1 MNIIKKYWDAV
12 YIYVLLLVP
21 GLCMTMGIFFTS
33 WKVVGLYTK
42 LSWLQLLLFDCTHLI
57 YMAVGLFFIYQNK
70 KNSDYITEHLGY
82 VKGFVMISVFI
93 QYNFILY
100 LFPSEYV
107 WECTFIFFGAIMLL
121 FDSRLMLLNI
131 VLYAVALLIAHIVR
145 AEEFL
150 PLDAFNLMEIIVWR
164 IWMLVL
170 IALCM
175 MVSVYFVEKI
185 LIQVRESRAENV
197 ELLAR
202 QLKYYKDMDLMDTEI
217 RKFRHDITNHFICM
231 EAMLNAGKTEEL
243 KQYFQELKE
252 EFSTQKK
259 MYFTGNDI
267 VDAIL
272 NHDLSHN
279 CKKEVEVTLS
289 GKLPEVLT
297 VSAIDMCT
305 VFSNLLSNAIKEA
318 NKCAEEQ
325 EAEVSIHFAGGNSFF
340 SIRIANS
347 MAESNE
353 ADKFKK
359 KDRNH
364 GHGSDKIK
372 NVLEKYSGRFEVEQK
387 AHKMS
392 ITIYLPI

>member
-1 MNIIKKYWDAV
+1 MNIIKKYWDSV

-21 GLCMTMGIFFTS
+21 GVCMAMGFFWTI
-33 WKVVGLYTK
+33 WKAAGLYMK
-42 LSWLQLLLFDCTHLI
+42 LGWLPIVLFDCTHFI
-57 YMAVGLFFIYQNK
+57 YLAIALFFIQKNKQNTI
-70 KNSDYITEHLGY
+70 YIAEHLIW
-82 VKGFVMISVFI
+82 VKGFVVLALFI
-93 QYNFILY
+93 QYSFILC
-100 LFPSEYV
+100 LFPSEFV
-107 WECTFIFFGAIMLL
+107 WECTFIFLGLLMFL
-121 FDSRLMLLNI
+121 FDSKLMLCNVI
-131 VLYAVALLIAHIVR
+131 LYFVSLLIAHIVR

-164 IWMLVL
+164 IWMLGL
-170 IALCM
+170 ISLCM
-175 MVSVYFVEKI
+175 MVSVYFVENI

-217 RKFRHDITNHFICM
+217 RKFRHDITNHFISM

-272 NHDLSHN
+272 NYDLSHN
-279 CKKEVEVTLS
+279 CKEEVEVTLT
-289 GKLPEVLT
+289 GKLPEVLS

-305 VFSNLLSNAIKEA
+305 IFSNLLSNAIKEA
-318 NKCAEEQ
+318 NKCVEEQ
-325 EAEVSIHFAGGNSFF
+325 EAEVSIQFAGGNSFF

-372 NVLEKYSGRFEVEQK
+372 NVLEKYSGRFEVEKK
-387 AHKMS
+387 AHKMA